1 MKKTIMLIA
10 CVMLALPASLAKKKK
25 KKVKSSPLPT
35 IEVVKKVNDKWQ
47 STNSPEVRSFWDD
60 AAYFTGNM
68 EAYKLTGCARYLE
81 FSDKW
86 ARHNKWSGATE
97 KDHSKWLYKQYGE

>member
-1 MKKTIMLIA
+1 MKKTITVIVSALMLLP
-10 CVMLALPASLAKKKK
+10 LAASAKAKKKT
-25 KKVKSSPLPT
+25 KVQPQPVPT
-35 IEVVKKVNDKWQ
+35 IEIVKKVNDKWQ
-47 STNSPEVRSFWDD
+47 ATNSPKVRSFWDD

-86 ARHNKWSGATE
+86 ARHN
-97 KDHSKWLYKQYGE
+97 H